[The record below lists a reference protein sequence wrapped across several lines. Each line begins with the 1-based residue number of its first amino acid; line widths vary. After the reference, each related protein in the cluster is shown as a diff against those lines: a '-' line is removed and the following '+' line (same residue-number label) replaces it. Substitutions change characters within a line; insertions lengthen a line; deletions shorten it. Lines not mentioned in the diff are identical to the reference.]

1 MKKVT
6 IALLLLLLVA
16 TVQTQAMNQEF
27 ALDKQET
34 KLPSPLH
41 IPRRLSQDF
50 SRENVKSLPS
60 PYSTETGQETLTEKQ
75 KSNNNCRRLTAS
87 YLVMG
92 TAVITTLISG
102 DAMLTYFNK

>member
-6 IALLLLLLVA
+6 IALLLMA
-16 TVQTQAMNQEF
+16 TVQTYGMNQEF
-27 ALDKQET
+27 ARDKQET

-50 SRENVKSLPS
+50 SAENVESLPS
-60 PYSTETGQETLTEKQ
+60 PYSTDTPQETLAEKQ
-75 KSNNNCRRLTAS
+75 KSNNNCRRIAAS
-87 YLVMG
+87 YLIVG

-102 DAMLTYFNK
+102 DVVLTYFKK